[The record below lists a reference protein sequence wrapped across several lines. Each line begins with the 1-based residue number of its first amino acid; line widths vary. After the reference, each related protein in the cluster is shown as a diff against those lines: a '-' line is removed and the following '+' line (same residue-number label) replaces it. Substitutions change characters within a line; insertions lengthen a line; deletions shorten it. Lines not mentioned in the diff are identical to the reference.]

1 MGKIWLETTEGGFMN
16 AETVV
21 IEFGLR
27 GTEFVSTCEVAEVQ
41 VTKSECWESGNVKTK
56 KMQQILVAQYV
67 QPEATEEELNK
78 MFLNLLLGE

>member
-1 MGKIWLETTEGGFMN
+1 MGKIWIETTDGGFMN
-16 AETVV
+16 AETVA

-27 GTEFVSTCEVAEVQ
+27 GTEFVSTCEVSEVQ
-41 VTKSECWESGNVKTK
+41 VPKSDCWESGDVKTM
-56 KMQQILVAQYV
+56 KMKQILVSQYV